1 MNGPFHKTDNDE
13 ALLAKGALSTRREG
27 DGVQGGRGDPAVC
40 VEVKVLLGGGGLSR
54 AWVVES
60 NWLLTRQTRKGE
72 EVHAIG
78 CTPNSTPSDS
88 LTFREDR

>member
-1 MNGPFHKTDNDE
+1 MTKRCWRKGRCQPGEKATVYRVDE
-13 ALLAKGALSTRREG
+13 ATR
-27 DGVQGGRGDPAVC
+27 AVC
-40 VEVKVLLGGGGLSR
+40 VEVKVLLGGGGLAR